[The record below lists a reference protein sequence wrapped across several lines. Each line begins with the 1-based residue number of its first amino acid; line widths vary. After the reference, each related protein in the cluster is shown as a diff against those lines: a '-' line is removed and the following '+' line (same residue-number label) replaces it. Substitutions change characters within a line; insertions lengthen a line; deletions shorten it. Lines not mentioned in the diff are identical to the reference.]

1 MYAVIQTGGKQYRVT
16 PGLSIQVEKLPG
28 NVGDS
33 ITFDQVLI
41 AADGDKVQVG
51 KPHLENVKVVGQL
64 KRHGKSRKVIIFK
77 IKRRKNYRRKRGHRQ
92 EFSLVQI
99 ENILM

>member
-28 NVGDS
+28 NAGDS

-41 AADGDKVQVG
+41 AADGDQVQVG
-51 KPHLENVKVVGQL
+51 KPLLENVKVTGQL

-77 IKRRKNYRRKRGHRQ
+77 YKRRKNFRRKRGHRQ

-99 ENILM
+99 ENITM